1 LNPGLLAELSTVE
14 ALRRDHRCD
23 NFDCGKAELNDWLKR
38 YALQS
43 HLSDSSRT
51 FVVHRNLDVR
61 GYYSLASQH
70 VLKAE
75 GPERLGSGLPNYP
88 IGVVLLARLALD
100 LSVQGIG
107 LGKALLKDA
116 MLRVVGVSYDVG
128 VRAIVVDAIDET
140 ARLFYIKHGFVSF
153 RLDPMRL
160 MLMLKDVRASM
171 PDTRRAQ

>member
-1 LNPGLLAELSTVE
+1 LNPDPLAELSSVE
-14 ALRRDHRCD
+14 AIRRDHRCD
-23 NFDCGKAELNDWLKR
+23 NFDCGKADLNDWLKR

-43 HLSDSSRT
+43 HVSDSART
-51 FVVHRNLDVR
+51 FVVHQNLDVK

-88 IGVVLLARLALD
+88 IGVILLARLALD

-116 MLRVVGVSYDVG
+116 MLRVVNVSSDVG
-128 VRAIVVDAIDET
+128 VRAIIVDAIDES
-140 ARLFYIKHGFVSF
+140 ARRFYLKHGFASF
-153 RLDPMRL
+153 PQDSMRL
-160 MLMLKDVRASM
+160 MMLLKDVRISM
-171 PDTRRAQ
+171 PGTGRGL